1 VIYLTGA
8 VSFEEGE
15 QFAKEYGLVFME
27 ASAKTAQNIEE
38 VTVYLGPFKC
48 NCIIL
53 CLQTVIDMLCDVGF
67 HQGRWNNTQEN
78 PRCIF
83 DVSNEVS

>member
-15 QFAKEYGLVFME
+15 QFAKEHGLVFME

-53 CLQTVIDMLCDVGF
+53 S
-67 HQGRWNNTQEN
+67 
-78 PRCIF
+78 
-83 DVSNEVS
+83 SNCY